1 MKPYYIPKRKQQ
13 KDTGEEMATSEQ
25 SVQQGPTGN
34 IMEIKF
40 DPLRFINRMVL
51 ILLLS
56 TSILS
61 NEIRITQLNYE
72 TGYTILKKEKLDVIQ
87 DFSKVYHIIDLT
99 DYENIKTKLNIAIEN
114 LNNTFQNNKS
124 TTNLMFTLK
133 IAQSKLISIK
143 PLRIRQKRALANI
156 VGKGLKRFI
165 WYNG

>member
-1 MKPYYIPKRKQQ
+1 
-13 KDTGEEMATSEQ
+13 MATSEQ

-87 DFSKVYHIIDLT
+87 DFSKEQFKLKEGGVTHSATTSSAILT
-99 DYENIKTKLNIAIEN
+99 MNPISSSI
-114 LNNTFQNNKS
+114 
-124 TTNLMFTLK
+124 TTNTINPIFKTTDT
-133 IAQSKLISIK
+133 
-143 PLRIRQKRALANI
+143 
-156 VGKGLKRFI
+156 GC
-165 WYNG
+165 